1 MCSVKRFLL
10 TLLFALS
17 NVAAAQTLTRVADG
31 GYWRASPVVSN
42 GVLFML
48 IPGGL
53 VPPNAYAFIAEHLA
67 GRGVTTI
74 IPEVPFGIAFADFN
88 APERIRLAL
97 EARGERF
104 RKVVYGG
111 HSLGGAMAGLV
122 TGFGARVDGLVL
134 MAAFPA
140 VNCNQL
146 EIPTLTIA
154 AELDGLISVQRIRD
168 SLAQLPKDTRL
179 EVIAGGVHAFFG
191 RYGVQARD
199 GTPTIAR
206 EVFEARLLKLLDGF
220 MVQFTAR
227 G

>member
-1 MCSVKRFLL
+1 MWGMKRFVL
-10 TLLFALS
+10 TLLVLLS

-31 GYWRASPVVSN
+31 GYWRASPTVSN
-42 GVLFML
+42 GVLFVL

-53 VPPNAYAFIAEHLA
+53 VPPEAYAFIADHLA
-67 GRGVTTI
+67 RSGVTTI
-74 IPEVPFGIAFADFN
+74 IPEVPLGIAFADYN
-88 APERIRLAL
+88 KPERIRLAL
-97 EARGERF
+97 EASGERF
-104 RKVVYGG
+104 NKVVYGG

-122 TGFGARVDGLVL
+122 AGFGGRVDGLVL

-140 VNCNQL
+140 IDCSRL

-168 SLAQLPKDTRL
+168 SLAQLPKNAQL

-199 GTPTIAR
+199 GTPTVAR
-206 EVFEARLLKLLDGF
+206 EVFEARLLELLDGF
-220 MVQFTAR
+220 FKQFAAK
-227 G
+227 

>member
-1 MCSVKRFLL
+1 MKRFLL

-17 NVAAAQTLTRVADG
+17 NVAVAQTLTRVTDG
-31 GYWRASPVVSN
+31 GYWRASPTVSN

-53 VPPNAYAFIAEHLA
+53 VPAEAYAFIAEHLA
-67 GRGVTTI
+67 ERGVTTI
-74 IPEVPFGIAFADFN
+74 IPEVPLGIAFADFN
-88 APERIRLAL
+88 KPERIRLML
-97 EARGERF
+97 EASGERF

-122 TGFGARVDGLVL
+122 TGFGGRVDGLVL

-140 VNCNQL
+140 IDCSRL

-168 SLAQLPKDTRL
+168 SLSQLPKDTRL

-206 EVFEARLLKLLDGF
+206 EVFEMRLLELLDGF
-220 MVQFTAR
+220 MTQFAAR